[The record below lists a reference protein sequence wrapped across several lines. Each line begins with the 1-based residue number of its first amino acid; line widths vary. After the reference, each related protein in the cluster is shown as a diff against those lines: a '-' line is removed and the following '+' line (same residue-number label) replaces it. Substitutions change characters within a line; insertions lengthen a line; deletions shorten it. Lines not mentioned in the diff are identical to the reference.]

1 MDFTEEF
8 ELPGYIKIVTITGL
22 VFLSIAF
29 IISVILAS
37 AFNHPRPDGTVFN
50 SGSTRD
56 TLIILTT
63 VMGGIGFF
71 LCCFVFYGH
80 YLRNR
85 YDPKSILKG
94 PVNIVSFP
102 HLDKEIKV
110 NDMRNEDFKPIPRY
124 NIENISQKNNLREA
138 FL

>member
-1 MDFTEEF
+1 MDFNEKY
-8 ELPGYIKIVTITGL
+8 ELPGYIRIVTITGL
-22 VFLSIAF
+22 VFLSISF

-37 AFNHPRPDGTVFN
+37 AFNHPRPDGTQFN

-56 TLIILTT
+56 SLIILTI
-63 VMGGIGFF
+63 VMGCLGFF
-71 LCCFVFYGH
+71 FCCFVFYGH

-124 NIENISQKNNLREA
+124 QIEQTGGKNKLRGA

>member
-1 MDFTEEF
+1 MDQDDF
-8 ELPGYIKIVTITGL
+8 EIPEYIKYVTITGL
-22 VFLSIAF
+22 ILLSISF
-29 IISVILAS
+29 FISVILAS

-50 SGSTRD
+50 SGSLRD
-56 TLIILTT
+56 TLIVLTI
-63 VMGGIGFF
+63 VFGGIGFF

-102 HLDKEIKV
+102 HLDKDIRV
-110 NDMRNEDFKPIPRY
+110 NDLEKTDFKPKYSYSLPSRP
-124 NIENISQKNNLREA
+124 EKNRLREA

>member
-1 MDFTEEF
+1 MDFNEKY
-8 ELPGYIKIVTITGL
+8 ELPGYIRIVTIAGL
-22 VFLSIAF
+22 VFLSISF

-37 AFNHPRPDGTVFN
+37 AFNHPPSDGTQFN
-50 SGSTRD
+50 SGSNRD
-56 TLIILTT
+56 SLIILTF

-110 NDMRNEDFKPIPRY
+110 NDMRTEDFKPIPRY
-124 NIENISQKNNLREA
+124 RIEDKPPTNRLRGA